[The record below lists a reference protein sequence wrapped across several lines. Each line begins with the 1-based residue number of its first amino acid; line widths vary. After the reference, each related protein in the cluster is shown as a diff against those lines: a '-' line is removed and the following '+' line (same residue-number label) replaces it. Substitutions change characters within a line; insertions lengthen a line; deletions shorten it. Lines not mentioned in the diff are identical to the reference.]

1 MRREGV
7 EGDFWHEFPPP
18 SPSSLYLLGAHLSLS
33 WWKQGWGTRD
43 RGVEGVAHVAQATK
57 GWGGVGR
64 RKRRGGR
71 SWGKKL
77 GKKSPIKKTD
87 NQENNDLRRLRKISD
102 ATRRSGMKQFQ
113 FGESFTGMY
122 ARQFSKK

>member
-1 MRREGV
+1 MARVFPLPLLAVLAWCASLAFLVEAGVGEEGK
-7 EGDFWHEFPPP
+7 GGGGGG
-18 SPSSLYLLGAHLSLS
+18 SRSSG
-33 WWKQGWGTRD
+33 KKRVGWGWTKKT
-43 RGVEGVAHVAQATK
+43 EG
-57 GWGGVGR
+57 GR
-64 RKRRGGR
+64 R
-71 SWGKKL
+71 SWGEKL

>member
-1 MRREGV
+1 M
-7 EGDFWHEFPPP
+7 
-18 SPSSLYLLGAHLSLS
+18 
-33 WWKQGWGTRD
+33 
-43 RGVEGVAHVAQATK
+43 EGVAHVAQAK
-57 GWGGVGR
+57 KGGVGLDEEN
-64 RKRRGGR
+64 GG
-71 SWGKKL
+71 GGGHGEKL